1 MGSRRW
7 SNVTKII
14 VAASLAVLAIVLT
27 VMFRVLIAPTIVALL
42 LAFILSYPV
51 NWIQRSTGS
60 ARTLAV
66 VVIYVLLVAVVALM
80 PILIVPRTADL
91 VASLQT
97 TLQDLVLRLQG
108 VSEGPIL
115 ALGPLRFSL
124 NTLFQQ
130 AGEILGNLLV
140 VATGNPMSIARGVT
154 NSVITIVYVLVLT
167 FWLLKDFHKVQRM
180 TLDQIPVD
188 YQEDAR
194 RLGMELGHTWDAFL
208 RGQLAVAF
216 AVGVLTWIPLLIVGM
231 PNAGALALLAGA
243 MEFLPSIGPG
253 ISGAVGTTLAF
264 FVGSSWLPVH
274 NITFAIVVFLIYIV
288 IAQTEN
294 IVLIPRLVGGQVKLH
309 PAVAFVG
316 IVAGTLVFGLL
327 GVLLATPIMASAR
340 IFLAYI
346 YRKLL
351 DLEPFE
357 PISGPQAG
365 VHIPGLIA
373 GRKIDAVAFDL
384 DGALAALD
392 WSAVKWAEQNLTW
405 LDPVVTAERRG
416 RQTRRLMVGLEGP
429 INLLLSRFV
438 REPVRPELA
447 RVMPLLDRLRGY
459 PAVAA
464 LQPVEGVDDL
474 LQRLALRYRLILIS
488 PRRHADIDCFL
499 ASAGLSADRFAL
511 IVGREDT
518 RNLLPHSDP
527 LLFVLAQ
534 TGLEAGQLLM
544 VSDTDSNLRSART
557 MEIATAG
564 VLCGLGEARDLQD
577 ADLILDATSD
587 LADWL

>member
-14 VAASLAVLAIVLT
+14 VAASLAVLTIVLT
-27 VMFRVLIAPTIVALL
+27 VMFRVLIAPTIVAFL

-51 NWIQRSTGS
+51 NWIQRSTAA

-66 VVIYVLLVAVVALM
+66 VVIYVLLVAVVVLT
-80 PILIVPRTADL
+80 PILVVPRLADL
-91 VASLQT
+91 IVSLQT
-97 TLQDLVLRLQG
+97 TLQELVSQLRG
-108 VSEGPIL
+108 ITEGPIL
-115 ALGPLRFSL
+115 TLGPLRLSL
-124 NTLFQQ
+124 NLLTQQ

-140 VATGNPMSIARGVT
+140 AATGDPLSLARGVT

-167 FWLLKDFHKVQRM
+167 FWLLKDFHKVQRLI
-180 TLDQIPVD
+180 LDQIPAD

-194 RLGMELGHTWDAFL
+194 RLGIELGRTWHAFL
-208 RGQLAVAF
+208 RGQLVLAF
-216 AVGVLTWIPLLIVGM
+216 VVGVMTWIPLLIVGM
-231 PNAGALALLAGA
+231 PNAGGLALLAGA

-264 FVGSSWLPVH
+264 FLGSNWLPV
-274 NITFAIVVFLIYIV
+274 NNVTFAVVVFLIYIV

-294 IVLIPRLVGGQVKLH
+294 IYLVPRLVGGQVKLH

-327 GVLLATPIMASAR
+327 GVLLAMPIMASVR
-340 IFLAYI
+340 IILAYL

-357 PISGPQAG
+357 PISGPQSG

-384 DGALAALD
+384 DGTLAVLD

-405 LDPVVTAERRG
+405 LDDVVPAATRG
-416 RQTRRLMVGLEGP
+416 RAARRLMIGLEGA
-429 INLLLSRFV
+429 ISFLVSRFL
-438 REPVRPELA
+438 REPARPEWA
-447 RVMPLLDRLRGY
+447 RVMPLLNRLRGY
-459 PAVAA
+459 PADDAFEPLV
-464 LQPVEGVDDL
+464 GIDDL
-474 LQRLALRYRLILIS
+474 LARLAQRYQLILIS
-488 PRRHADIDCFL
+488 TRPRAEIDCFL
-499 ASAGLSADRFAL
+499 SRAGLPVGRFVL
-511 IVGREDT
+511 TVGREET

-527 LLFVLAQ
+527 LLFALAQ
-534 TGLEAGQLLM
+534 VGLEAGQLLM
-544 VSDTDSNLRSART
+544 VSDTDSNLRSARA

-564 VLCGLGEARDLQD
+564 VLCGLGEERDLQD
-577 ADLILDATSD
+577 ADLIVAATSD